1 MLGVE
6 IYSKVSL
13 VDLCEPD
20 DTGKKWT
27 ANYKPQDHPVS
38 NFEFSMVV
46 IASGRKV
53 AIEGFDRRSL
63 NAKLSVAVT
72 ANFVNS
78 WTPEEAAVRQISGI
92 SKQYDQEFFN
102 NMEKEVGIALENLV
116 YYRGDTHYFV
126 MTSLKRSLLERGV
139 ILEDLEDRKALMA
152 PSNIN
157 REALHKFSIDA
168 AQYATSHFSSALP
181 TKEFAL
187 DARGNPD
194 VAVFDFTNLYSARN
208 ASRVMVRKGHQ
219 LLMAIVGDSLLEP
232 FWPEGTG
239 CARGFLSSLDTA
251 WQLRQWALAQRNPLD
266 IICERENIY
275 RMLSQTSDGG
285 GGNMKSS
292 FKSYTIDPKSRY
304 TSIPKKIEHDRI
316 IPLYDSDAPEEKQ
329 FIEEKFVNQQYYTPE
344 KHKTLL
350 RRFRKGAKKTG
361 QNTIMLPIRVVRA
374 FKRNQSTPD
383 NMPATNPTKTQVS
396 TP

>member
-6 IYSKVSL
+6 IYTKVVL
-13 VDLCEPD
+13 ADLCEPD

-27 ANYKPQDHPVS
+27 ANYKPNDHPVS
-38 NFEFSMVV
+38 NFEFNMII
-46 IASGRKV
+46 IASGSRV

-63 NAKLSVAVT
+63 NAKLSVAIT
-72 ANFVNS
+72 ANFVNN

-92 SKQYDQEFFN
+92 SKQYDQDFFN
-102 NMEKEVGIALENLV
+102 SMEKETGVALENLV

-126 MTSLKRSLLERGV
+126 MTTLKRSLIERGV
-139 ILEDLEDRKALMA
+139 ILEDKEDRKELMH

-157 REALHKFSIDA
+157 KDALYKYAIDA
-168 AQYATSHFSSALP
+168 SQYATSHFSTALP
-181 TKEFAL
+181 SKEFAL
-187 DARGNPD
+187 NARGVPD

-239 CARGFLSSLDTA
+239 CARGFLSCMDTA

-275 RMLSQTSDGG
+275 RLLSQTADGG
-285 GGNMKSS
+285 GGNMKST
-292 FKSYTIDPKSRY
+292 FKSYTIDPKTRY
-304 TSIPKKIEHDRI
+304 VSIPKKIEHDRI

-329 FIEEKFVNQQYYTPE
+329 FLEEIFVNQQYYTPE
-344 KHKTLL
+344 KHKTMLK
-350 RRFRKGAKKTG
+350 RFRKGVKKTG

-374 FKRNQSTPD
+374 FKRNRSTP
-383 NMPATNPTKTQVS
+383 NGVPGNQTQTQTS
-396 TP
+396 SP